1 MSGRVEETERPA
13 GPAAISV
20 RALSKS
26 FGETVALA
34 DVSFEIRPRSVH
46 ALLGGNGSGKST
58 LVKIL
63 AGVQAADGGQIGV
76 AGERID
82 AGRIS
87 PEWARAAGLH
97 FVHQDLGVFRN
108 LTVAE
113 NFALGS
119 SYGSRAGAPVRW
131 RRLHRRAAAV
141 LERFELEVPTR
152 ARMESLRPAM
162 QTMVAVARALQDA
175 GDEEG
180 GVLVLDE
187 PSATLPA
194 EEVEILHQAIRGY
207 TRRGHTV
214 VLVSHRLDEVLSI
227 CTDATFLRD
236 GRHTGTSPLEGSDEA
251 ALIRAIVGL
260 DSEGVTKSPRVAAA
274 SEERLRV
281 EGLSS
286 GPVEDC
292 GFSVAKGEVLG
303 ISGLVGSGRS
313 SLLRGIFAAPRPR
326 RGRIELDGKGLWLRG
341 PADAIAAG
349 IAYLPENR
357 GEEALFGDRSLSDN
371 LAIPALDRYWSGFTQ
386 RGRAERRDA
395 ERAIERYRIVIDG
408 PRTPVSTMSG
418 GNQQKAML
426 ARWLELRPRLLLL
439 DEPTQGVDIGARHAI
454 HAQVREAAAAGCA
467 VIVVSSDA
475 KELSELCDRV
485 IGLVGG
491 RLGEELRGD
500 DVTTERCLE
509 VANSLTKDEQKTL
522 HTLEEIE
529 EMDVAGSHDG

>member
-1 MSGRVEETERPA
+1 MLA
-13 GPAAISV
+13 DAAISV
-20 RALSKS
+20 RSLSKS
-26 FGETVALA
+26 FGETVALS
-34 DVSFEIRPRSVH
+34 DVSFDVRRRSVH

-63 AGVQAADGGQIGV
+63 AGVQTADRGRIGV
-76 AGERID
+76 VEEQVD
-82 AGRIS
+82 ASRSS
-87 PEWARAAGLH
+87 PEWARSVGLH

-119 SYGSRAGAPVRW
+119 TYGSYGAAPVRW
-131 RRLHRRAAAV
+131 RRLHRRVAAV
-141 LERFELEVPTR
+141 LERFEIEVSTK
-152 ARMESLRPAM
+152 ARMESVRPAM
-162 QTMVAVARALQDA
+162 QTMIAVARALQDA

-194 EEVEILHQAIRGY
+194 EEVEILHEAIRGY

-236 GRHTGTSPLEGSDEA
+236 GKHAGTSSLEGSDEA
-251 ALIRAIVGL
+251 ALIRAIVGS
-260 DSEGVTKSPRVAAA
+260 DSAGVGRSSRPAGSYDA
-274 SEERLRV
+274 RLRV
-281 EGLSS
+281 EGLSI

-292 GFSVAKGEVLG
+292 TLSVGRGEVLG
-303 ISGLVGSGRS
+303 ISGLVGSGRT
-313 SLLRGIFAAPRPR
+313 SLLQGIFAARRPK
-326 RGRIELDGKGLWLRG
+326 RGRIQLDGEKLRLRSPG
-341 PADAIAAG
+341 DAIAAG

-357 GEEALFGDRSLSDN
+357 TEEALFGDRSLSDN

-395 ERAIERYRIVIDG
+395 EEAIERYRIVISG

-426 ARWLELRPRLLLL
+426 ARWLELEPRLLLL

-454 HAQVREAAAAGCA
+454 HAQVREAAAGGCA

-475 KELSELCDRV
+475 KELGELCDRV

-491 RLGEELRGD
+491 RLGEELRGED
-500 DVTTERCLE
+500 ISTERCLE
-509 VANSLTKDEQKTL
+509 VANSLTGDEQVTL
-522 HTLEEIE
+522 HTLEEIK
-529 EMDVAGSHDG
+529 EMDIAGSHDG